1 MDPAASRVEQ
11 QARRRPAVIGLLAVL
26 SSSLLL
32 NALLLAHHFVLSP
45 PRLLRDD
52 GGSSCGLSW
61 SLPAAREAEAVAA
74 VDFSGHGQAFLDG
87 VAGEDGR
94 PACECNA
101 CFAGP
106 DCSLRTPNCTADADR
121 TWRARWL
128 AQQLTHLTPRTPW
141 LRLTERSAQRSPW
154 LRPGVEHLAGGVCRS
169 SLVVVGLS
177 VVVSMEVGTADIGA
191 DDVVEDADELREA
204 EDAGEG
210 AADATDVMAY
220 SSSTCWRLR
229 SISRRILASSKAVT
243 MLLTVVVAP
252 VFIMVG
258 SEGGGPRPGHDRDPF
273 FLEPYWRRHAAA
285 GAVVISGWHR
295 MSYVFP
301 PDGAFQ
307 SAELERHIRRLH
319 RAVGN
324 AVVDD
329 KHLVFGASSTHL
341 INALVHAL
349 SPDAGA
355 AAASPP
361 ARVVA
366 TAPYY
371 PKYRIQTVMLDGR
384 EYEWSGTTARWA
396 NVSRNYSTGGGGF
409 IEFVTSPNNPDG
421 LLTKPV
427 LAGSAA
433 AIFDHAYYWPHFTH
447 IPAPA
452 DEDVMMFTMSKP
464 SGHAGSRLGWALIR
478 DENVA
483 KKASEYVHDSV
494 LGMSRDTQLRMLG
507 IVKAMLANLHG
518 KEDIFAFG
526 HDVMRTRWRRLSAVV
541 SRSRRISLQTRTRW
555 RRVKCERED
564 EDKDCYEALLKANI
578 ITRSGV
584 KNEAGKRYTRIS
596 LLKSDDDFDVLM
608 ERLTDLVN
616 ADKYDNDAPWSSS
629 M

>member
-1 MDPAASRVEQ
+1 MEPGSRVEQ
-11 QARRRPAVIGLLAVL
+11 QARRRRSAVLGLLAVL
-26 SSSLLL
+26 CSSLLL

-45 PRLLRDD
+45 TPRLLRDD

-74 VDFSGHGQAFLDG
+74 VDCSGHGQAFLDG
-87 VAGEDGR
+87 VAGEGGR
-94 PACECNA
+94 PGCECNA

-121 TWRARWL
+121 
-128 AQQLTHLTPRTPW
+128 
-141 LRLTERSAQRSPW
+141 
-154 LRPGVEHLAGGVCRS
+154 G
-169 SLVVVGLS
+169 
-177 VVVSMEVGTADIGA
+177 
-191 DDVVEDADELREA
+191 
-204 EDAGEG
+204 
-210 AADATDVMAY
+210 
-220 SSSTCWRLR
+220 
-229 SISRRILASSKAVT
+229 
-243 MLLTVVVAP
+243 
-252 VFIMVG
+252 
-258 SEGGGPRPGHDRDPF
+258 DPL
-273 FLEPYWRRHAAA
+273 FLEPYWRRHAVA

-355 AAASPP
+355 ATASPP

-371 PKYRIQTVMLDGR
+371 PKYRIQTRMLDGR

-396 NVSRNYSTGGGGF
+396 NVSGNYSTDGGF

-478 DENVA
+478 DEKVA
-483 KKASEYVHDSV
+483 NKASEYVHDSV

-507 IVKAMLANLHG
+507 IVKAMMANLHG
-518 KEDIFAFG
+518 EDDIFAFG
-526 HDVMRTRWRRLSAVV
+526 HDVMRTRWRGPAG
-541 SRSRRISLQTRTRW
+541 SRCRRSLPSTAPTS
-555 RRVKCERED
+555 
-564 EDKDCYEALLKANI
+564 
-578 ITRSGV
+578 SGSE
-584 KNEAGKRYTRIS
+584 NRPQ
-596 LLKSDDDFDVLM
+596 LM
-608 ERLTDLVN
+608 HG
-616 ADKYDNDAPWSSS
+616 
-629 M
+629 